1 MKYNLKVLIIFVLM
15 ALPLLA
21 TQAQDDAEMQ
31 PITLHFAATVGD
43 EMAMC
48 GGSYAGIGSD
58 EAEISFTDFRFYVSN
73 IQLLTAEGEAVS
85 FELEQDGMWQTE
97 NLALLD
103 FENAEAGCS
112 DTGTAA
118 LNGEIVGM
126 APEGDYVGLTFD
138 LGVPFELNH
147 IDVTTA
153 PSPLNVAAMF
163 WNWQFGYKFIRVDLV
178 TDAEENSGWFIH
190 LGSTGCESVAGAIA
204 PQGTCSNP
212 NITTITFDEFDFE
225 NGVIVT
231 DLGALLTDVA
241 LYENTL
247 MPPGCMSGTDDPD
260 CPTLFSNFGLSLDEG
275 ICPDGDCSTQ
285 TLFRVSDM
293 ESVTLVE
300 RSEMS
305 MDAMTSGIH
314 NMDHSAEATEEA
326 DHNNGG

>member
-1 MKYNLKVLIIFVLM
+1 MKRIIILLGLLL
-15 ALPLLA
+15 LPLLA
-21 TQAQDDAEMQ
+21 LQAQDDGEMQ

-43 EMAMC
+43 DMAMC
-48 GGSYAGIGSD
+48 GQTYAGVGAD

-73 IQLLTAEGEAVS
+73 IQLLTPEGEAVA

-97 NLALLD
+97 NVALLD

-118 LNGEIVGM
+118 LNGEIIGM
-126 APEGDYVGLTFD
+126 APAGDYVGLKFD
-138 LGVPFELNH
+138 MGVPFELNH
-147 IDVTTA
+147 DDVTTA

-204 PQGTCSNP
+204 PQEPCSNP

-225 NGVIVT
+225 NGVIVA
-231 DLGALLTDVA
+231 DLGGLLTDVA
-241 LYENTL
+241 LYDNTL

-260 CPTLFSNFGLSLDEG
+260 CTILFPNFGLSLAEG
-275 ICPDGDCSTQ
+275 ICPDGDCSAQ
-285 TLFRVSDM
+285 TLFRISDVD
-293 ESVTLVE
+293 SVTLVE

-305 MDAMTSGIH
+305 MDAMSGGMH

-326 DHNNGG
+326 GNGG